1 MGDNNGNSKT
11 VTAFHDLVA
20 GGIAGSA
27 SIVVGHPF
35 DTVKVRM
42 QVAKPKGTVSLSSLT
57 SGFGGISSLFRGLA
71 APLYTAALVNA
82 VIFAAYGSSA
92 RI

>member
-1 MGDNNGNSKT
+1 M
-11 VTAFHDLVA
+11 TAFHDLVA

-42 QVAKPKGTVSLSSLT
+42 QVAKPKGAVSLSTRDFL
-57 SGFGGISSLFRGLA
+57 GLA
-71 APLYTAALVNA
+71 APLYTAALVDA